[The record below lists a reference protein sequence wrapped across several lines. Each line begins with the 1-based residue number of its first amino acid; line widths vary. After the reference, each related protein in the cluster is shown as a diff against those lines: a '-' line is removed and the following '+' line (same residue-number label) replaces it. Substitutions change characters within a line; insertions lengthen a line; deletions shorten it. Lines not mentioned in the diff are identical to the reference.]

1 MKQTLAIVS
10 GFLLCVSVFG
20 STPLTFPL
28 STPGPDVYADGTP
41 VLVGETYLLVY
52 LKPGCEFKGVLM
64 DGTLVDSANNVIA
77 AKGTAVQGAKCGY
90 KPVQYAP
97 ELYPS
102 SGKWMIVLL
111 DTRDAS
117 GAVGGLVAAVGA
129 SVSTTAPAAN
139 STSLRSLNATATGD
153 GAAGLTASSLSQASA
168 DTPAP
173 VITAVERGT
182 GTTASVRFANF
193 KDGTLYSV
201 QSTTDLSSGAWLP
214 ASGGTRV
221 STKTLEAVKGT
232 GGVSELPVE
241 VQVLPND
248 QVRFF
253 RVIVG
258 SK

>member
-1 MKQTLAIVS
+1 MKQTLAMVS
-10 GFLLCVSVFG
+10 GFLLCVSAFG
-20 STPLTFPL
+20 SNPLTFPL

-64 DGTLVDSANNVIA
+64 DGALVDSVNNVIA
-77 AKGTAVQGAKCGY
+77 AKGYAVQGAKCGY
-90 KPVQYAP
+90 KPIQYAS
-97 ELYPS
+97 ELYPA

-117 GAVGGLVAAVGA
+117 GTVGGLVAAVGA
-129 SVSTTAPAAN
+129 SVTTTAPSAN
-139 STSLRSLNATATGD
+139 STSLGSLGASAAGD
-153 GAAGLTASSLSQASA
+153 GAAGLTASSFSQAPA
-168 DTPAP
+168 GTPAP
-173 VITAVERGT
+173 VITGVERGN
-182 GTTASVRFANF
+182 GTMASVRFANF

-221 STKTLEAVKGT
+221 STKTLKAVKGA
-232 GGVSELPVE
+232 GGASELPVE
-241 VQVLPND
+241 VRVLPND